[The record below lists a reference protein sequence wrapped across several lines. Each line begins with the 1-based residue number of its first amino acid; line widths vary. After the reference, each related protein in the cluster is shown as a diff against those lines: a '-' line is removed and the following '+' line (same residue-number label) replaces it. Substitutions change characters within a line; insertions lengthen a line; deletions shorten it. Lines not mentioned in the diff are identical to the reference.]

1 MQNLSLRLRTIA
13 SLVPHGARVCDIGTD
28 HGYLSIYLRLS
39 GIANSIIATDINKAP
54 LESARKNIEKFGA
67 ENIELRLCNGLEG
80 IEENEADTF
89 IIAGMGGEVISG
101 IIERG
106 KKVINNNNL
115 TLILQPTTS
124 PEYLRRFLYSKGFE
138 ITDEIP
144 LEENS
149 KLYSVMRV
157 RYIGESHDISE
168 AFCFIGKIKPSC
180 DAGKKYIA
188 KQQRRCLKCA
198 EQLQNVPYKQEE
210 YLYYKTLTQDIK
222 KLAGE

>member
-1 MQNLSLRLRTIA
+1 MQNLSLRLSTIA
-13 SLVPHGARVCDIGTD
+13 SLVPLGARVCDIGTD

-39 GIANSIIATDINKAP
+39 GIANSIIATDINNAP

-67 ENIELRLCNGLEG
+67 ENIELRLCNGLSG
-80 IEENEADTF
+80 ISENEADTF
-89 IIAGMGGEVISG
+89 IIAGMGGEVIAG

-106 KKVINNNNL
+106 KEIVNNNSS

-124 PEYLRRFLYSKGFE
+124 PEFLRRFLYSNGYE
-138 ITDEIP
+138 ITEEIP
-144 LEENS
+144 LEENT

-157 RYIGESHDISE
+157 KYIGESPDINE
-168 AFCFIGKIKPSC
+168 AFCYIGKIKPSC

-188 KQQRRCLKCA
+188 KQQKRCLKCA
-198 EQLQNVPYKQEE
+198 EQLQSVPYKQEE
-210 YLYYKTLTQDIK
+210 YLYYKALTEDIK